1 MLLKLPGIVAAAPTD
16 HFVIWHDLE
25 EERRALKRALP
36 EMVDIYG
43 CMDLE
48 TREQRVMDFAQ
59 GRTRLFG
66 TKKSLSGSGCNFQRY
81 CHRAIFM
88 GIDYEFND
96 FIQAVHRIYRFLQ
109 QNPVII
115 DILYMDTESEV
126 LLTLQRKW
134 RQYDE
139 LSAQMEEISKPTAG
153 QPCPGSPETNDWM

>member
-1 MLLKLPGIVAAAPTD
+1 
-16 HFVIWHDLE
+16 
-25 EERRALKRALP
+25 
-36 EMVDIYG
+36 
-43 CMDLE
+43 MDLE

-139 LSAQMEEISKPTAG
+139 LSAQMEEIIKTYGWAALPWKP
-153 QPCPGSPETNDWM
+153 